1 MARCYGEKCPY
12 GPNLRNIAGQRN
24 NSPIWVPIGPLTW
37 LANNQFQVIHSQQ
50 TKSRAAERSD
60 TMADKP
66 HLLLVTQFHPETV
79 GKLDLLYQTHHL
91 WRQSSAGKQALI
103 RKLEGK
109 CRVAATAS
117 WHREDIIYQ
126 LNSLEFIACFGV
138 GVELID
144 FSQTRSLGI
153 RVSNTPEV
161 LNDSVADI
169 ALALILATLRNTI
182 NADKFVRSQEW
193 TQHQFKFGHDLA
205 GKTLGIIGLGRI
217 GEAIVHRALAFKMQI
232 AYHNRSPKNLPYTYY
247 TTATELATN
256 SDVLLCLL
264 PGGEETSNAIG
275 AEVFEN
281 LGPTGIFINVG
292 RGSSV
297 DEEALVT
304 ALEAGLIAGAGLD
317 VYAHEPAVPEAL
329 LSMEQVVLFPHIGT
343 STVETRCEM
352 GNLLIRNLQA
362 FFDNKAL
369 ISEVNL

>member
-1 MARCYGEKCPY
+1 
-12 GPNLRNIAGQRN
+12 
-24 NSPIWVPIGPLTW
+24 
-37 LANNQFQVIHSQQ
+37 
-50 TKSRAAERSD
+50 
-60 TMADKP
+60 
-66 HLLLVTQFHPETV
+66 
-79 GKLDLLYQTHHL
+79 
-91 WRQSSAGKQALI
+91 
-103 RKLEGK
+103 
-109 CRVAATAS
+109 
-117 WHREDIIYQ
+117 
-126 LNSLEFIACFGV
+126 
-138 GVELID
+138 
-144 FSQTRSLGI
+144 
-153 RVSNTPEV
+153 
-161 LNDSVADI
+161 
-169 ALALILATLRNTI
+169 
-182 NADKFVRSQEW
+182 
-193 TQHQFKFGHDLA
+193 
-205 GKTLGIIGLGRI
+205 
-217 GEAIVHRALAFKMQI
+217 
-232 AYHNRSPKNLPYTYY
+232 
-247 TTATELATN
+247 
-256 SDVLLCLL
+256 LLCLL